1 MGFWTW
7 LRDPSGITP
16 NANTATSVGAPAWD
30 PGDPNGVT
38 MDNVQTFSRSLPTL
52 SPSPWSGWP
61 SGWDVP
67 EWGDSAGGIT
77 KLVDT
82 AWACLDLNSSVL
94 STMPVYRT
102 RSGQIIDS
110 PQWMTNPDP
119 IAYTS
124 WAEFA
129 KQLFWDYMMGEAF
142 VLAMSRDS
150 SGWPASFRVIP
161 PSLWKVEMD
170 NGGRR
175 YKIGSME
182 VPAEDVLHIRY
193 KSTSSSPHG
202 VGPLEAAGARVT
214 TAGVLGRYVTDMVA
228 SGGTPHYA
236 LVMDAKITPSEAE
249 RMLQAW
255 VDSRSKNLGQPA
267 VLGGGVKIE
276 TYQRSAKEMAL
287 LELSQWNESRI
298 AIALGVPP
306 FLVGLPSGGDSM
318 TYSNVSSL
326 FDFHDRSSLRTK
338 ASAVMAALS
347 GWAVPRGQAVE
358 LNRDEYTRPG
368 FLERAQGYKTLWET
382 GAISPEEIRAMER
395 LEGPMQNGPM
405 PPAPVALTGGDTT
418 GMSMDA
424 NQQMP
429 MRPRQGGQP

>member
-61 SGWDVP
+61 TGWDVP

-82 AWACLDLNSSVL
+82 AWHCLDLNSSVL

-119 IAYTS
+119 LIYNS

-129 KQLFWDYMMGEAF
+129 KQLFWDYMMGEVF
-142 VLAMSRDS
+142 VLALSHDS

-161 PSLWKVEMD
+161 PAMMKVEM
-170 NGGRR
+170 GPAGRE
-175 YKIGSME
+175 YKIGNTPM
-182 VPAEDVLHIRY
+182 PAEDVLHIRY
-193 KSTSSSPHG
+193 KSTTTSPHG
-202 VGPLEAAGARVT
+202 VGPLESAGARVT
-214 TAGVLGRYVTDMVA
+214 AAGVLGRYVTDMVQ
-228 SGGTPHYA
+228 SGGVPHYA
-236 LVMDAKITPSEAE
+236 LTTDQKINKAEAAE
-249 RMLQAW
+249 MLQAW
-255 VDSRSKNLGQPA
+255 IDSRTKNLGQPA
-267 VLGGGVKIE
+267 FLGGGVKIE
-276 TYQRSAKEMAL
+276 TYQKSAKDMAL

-298 AIALGVPP
+298 AVQLGVPP
-306 FLVGLPSGGDSM
+306 FLCGLPSGGDSL
-318 TYSNVSSL
+318 TYTSAQML

-338 ASAVMAALS
+338 AVSVMSALS
-347 GWAVPRGQAVE
+347 NWAVPRGQAVE

-368 FLERAQGYKTLWET
+368 FLERAQGWKLLQEA
-382 GAISPEEIRAMER
+382 GAVSADDIRAAER
-395 LEGPMQNGPM
+395 FEGPAPM
-405 PPAPVALTGGDTT
+405 PAVALTGGDTT
-418 GMSMDA
+418 GMSPADT

-429 MRPRQGGQP
+429 MAPQQGGRP

>member
-1 MGFWTW
+1 MGFWSW

-16 NANTATSVGAPAWD
+16 NANAATSVGAPGWD
-30 PGDPNGVT
+30 PGDPDGVV
-38 MDNVQTFSRSLPTL
+38 MDNVQTFSRSLPGIA
-52 SPSPWSGWP
+52 PSPWSGWP

-67 EWGDSAGGIT
+67 EWGDSTGKIS

-102 RSGQIIDS
+102 QAGEITPNS

-119 IAYTS
+119 SIYNS

-129 KQLFWDYMMGEAF
+129 KQFFWDLQLGEVF
-142 VLAMSRDS
+142 VLALSHYAD
-150 SGWPASFRVIP
+150 GWPATFRVIP
-161 PSLWKVEMD
+161 PPMWKVEMGS
-170 NGGRR
+170 GGRR
-175 YKIGSME
+175 YKIGNLD
-182 VPAEDVLHIRY
+182 VPTEDVLHIRY
-193 KSTSSSPHG
+193 KSTTNSPHG
-202 VGPLEAAGARVT
+202 VGPLDSAGARVT
-214 TAGVLGRYVTDMVA
+214 AAGVLSRYVTDMVQ

-287 LELSQWNESRI
+287 LELAQFNESRI
-298 AIALGVPP
+298 AIMLGVPP

-318 TYSNVSSL
+318 TYSNVTSL
-326 FDFHDRSSLRTK
+326 FDFHDRSSLRPK
-338 ASAVMAALS
+338 ASMAMAALS
-347 GWAVPRGQAVE
+347 NWALPRGQAAE
-358 LNRDEYTRPG
+358 LNRDEYTRPAFG
-368 FLERAQGYKTLWET
+368 ERALAYKTLWET

-395 LEGPMQNGPM
+395 LSGPMQTGPM
-405 PPAPVALTGGDTT
+405 PASAVALSGGDTT
-418 GMSMDA
+418 GMAPPAQDRI
-424 NQQMP
+424 P
-429 MRPRQGGQP
+429 MGGGS